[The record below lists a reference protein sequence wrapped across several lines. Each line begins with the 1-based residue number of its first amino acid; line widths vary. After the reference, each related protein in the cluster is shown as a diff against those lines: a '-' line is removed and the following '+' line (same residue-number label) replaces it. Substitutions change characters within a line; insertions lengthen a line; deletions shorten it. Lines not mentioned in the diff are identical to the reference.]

1 MSDEKAQAISRRVF
15 GLTSMAASV
24 LARSAHAQTLPL
36 PLSMAPKS
44 DKVVTTD
51 IPGVTV
57 AGTEVTILKTGM
69 TSSEGAVA
77 APDGGL
83 YFTEPSVNRIY
94 KVAVDGAITVLFD
107 AHKVDDAKGERWRLP
122 ALGVDAKGVIYAC
135 RRAKDQIGVA
145 IVYPLD
151 QARFITTGFMGVPFN
166 APNDLVVAR
175 DGGIYF
181 TEPGS
186 GDQGA
191 RRPHHIFYIKPSG
204 EVIVGTDKL
213 GRPNG
218 LALSPDEKTL
228 YAVDSEAE
236 FVWAFDVLPDHA
248 LANRRPFGRLRGVE
262 HTDKGIISH
271 VDGMTIDNDG
281 RVYATSGAGVEVFA
295 PSGENLGVIPT
306 PINPQN
312 LAFAGKDGRTLYM
325 VGHGNLFKVRTLSSK
340 VVGRAK

>member
-1 MSDEKAQAISRRVF
+1 MSHDNAPVISRRAF
-15 GLTSMAASV
+15 GLMSAAAGA
-24 LARSAHAQTLPL
+24 LAGTVQAQTLPL
-36 PLSMAPKS
+36 PLSMAPKT
-44 DKVVTTD
+44 DKVVTAN

-57 AGTEVTILKTGM
+57 AGSPVTILKTGM

-83 YFTEPSVNRIY
+83 YFTEPSVNCIY
-94 KVAVDGAITVLFD
+94 KVGVDDTITVLFD
-107 AHKVDDAKGERWRLP
+107 PHKVDDAKGERWRLP

-145 IVYPLD
+145 IVYPIEK
-151 QARFITTGFMGVPFN
+151 ARFIATSYKGVPFN

-191 RRPHHIFYIKPSG
+191 QRPHHIFYIKPTG
-204 EVIVGTDKL
+204 EVIVATDKL

-218 LALSPDEKTL
+218 LALSPNEKSL
-228 YAVDSEAE
+228 YAVDSESE
-236 FVWAFDVLPDHA
+236 YVWAFDVMPDHS
-248 LANRRPFGRLRGVE
+248 LANRRQFGHLRGIE
-262 HTDKGIISH
+262 HTDRGMINH

-281 RVYATSGAGVEVFA
+281 RVYATSAAGVEVFA

-325 VGHGNLFKVRTLSSK
+325 VGHGNLFKVATLASK

>member
-1 MSDEKAQAISRRVF
+1 MSMHGLSRRAF
-15 GLTSMAASV
+15 GLTSAAAIIAGSP
-24 LARSAHAQTLPL
+24 RAQTVPL
-36 PLSMAPKS
+36 PLSMAPKTE
-44 DKVVTTD
+44 KVAATD

-57 AGTEVTILKTGM
+57 AGSPVTILKTGM

-94 KVAVDGAITVLFD
+94 KVGVDETITVLFD
-107 AHKVDDAKGERWRLP
+107 PHKVDDAMGERWRLP
-122 ALGVDAKGVIYAC
+122 ALGVDAKGVLYAC
-135 RRAKDQIGVA
+135 RRANDQIGVA
-145 IVYPLD
+145 IVYPIEK
-151 QARFITTGFMGVPFN
+151 ARFIATSYQGVPFN
-166 APNDLVVAR
+166 APNDLILTKG
-175 DGGIYF
+175 GGIYF

-191 RRPHHIFYIKPSG
+191 LRPHHIFYIAPSG
-204 EVIVGTDKL
+204 DVIVGTDKL

-228 YAVDSEAE
+228 YAVDGDAE
-236 FVWAFDVLPDHA
+236 YVWAFDVMPDHS
-248 LANRRPFGRLRGVE
+248 LENRRAFGHLKGIE
-262 HTDKGIISH
+262 HTAKGMINH

-295 PSGENLGVIPT
+295 PNGDNLGVIPT

-325 VGHGNLFKVRTLSSK
+325 VGHGNLFKVRTLSGK